1 MATEWQAGPVRR
13 PIIELRNV
21 ARVYETGRIS
31 VAALAGVDLRVDE
44 GEFVAIVGPSGSG
57 KSTLMNLLGCLDRP
71 TSGTYLLDGTDVGT
85 LDDDGLASLR
95 SRRIGFVFQ
104 SYNLLPRTSALD
116 NVATP
121 LMYQGVPAKQR
132 QERARNT
139 LVQLGLGDRLDHEP
153 TELSGGQQQRVAVAR
168 ALVTNPADHPRRR
181 AHRQPRHALRRRGHG
196 RPPRPPPQRP
206 HDHPHHARGRCG
218 RPGAASDPHPR
229 RAGAGMRTLDMV
241 RLAMSRLRTSR
252 LRTALTML
260 GVIIGV
266 ASVVALVAVGQGT
279 TANVTDR
286 LSELGT
292 NLLTINPGSAQQAGT
307 FGGAGSAETL
317 TLDDAEALDAL
328 EVLAG
333 VAPEMST
340 SQLVVAGDA
349 NTTTTILGTTADYPH
364 VRSYELWQGSGL
376 TDASVEGALRVAV
389 IGATTADDI
398 GLAADGLGSEVEIG
412 GLPFVVVG
420 ILQEKGGAGFQDPD
434 DQVLIPVTTLQK
446 YFSGSDAVRTIAVS
460 ARSEP
465 EIDAAKA
472 AVTDTLRGR
481 HGLAVTDAD
490 DFQILDQAQLLETV
504 SAVTDTLTLMLAGI
518 ASISLIVG
526 GIGIMNIMLV
536 SVRERTREIGIRKAI
551 GARSRDIL
559 SQFLVESVTLSL
571 VGGLAGAVLGVAITV
586 VIASVAGWA
595 VSLDLGTIAVA
606 LGFSVAIGVIFGVW
620 PARQAARLDPITA
633 LRFE

>member
-1 MATEWQAGPVRR
+1 
-13 PIIELRNV
+13 
-21 ARVYETGRIS
+21 
-31 VAALAGVDLRVDE
+31 
-44 GEFVAIVGPSGSG
+44 
-57 KSTLMNLLGCLDRP
+57 
-71 TSGTYLLDGTDVGT
+71 
-85 LDDDGLASLR
+85 
-95 SRRIGFVFQ
+95 
-104 SYNLLPRTSALD
+104 
-116 NVATP
+116 
-121 LMYQGVPAKQR
+121 
-132 QERARNT
+132 
-139 LVQLGLGDRLDHEP
+139 
-153 TELSGGQQQRVAVAR
+153 
-168 ALVTNPADHPRRR
+168 
-181 AHRQPRHALRRRGHG
+181 
-196 RPPRPPPQRP
+196 
-206 HDHPHHARGRCG
+206 
-218 RPGAASDPHPR
+218 
-229 RAGAGMRTLDMV
+229 MV

-292 NLLTINPGSAQQAGT
+292 NLLTVNPGSSQQGGT
-307 FGGAGSAETL
+307 FGAAGSAESL
-317 TLDDAEALDAL
+317 TLSDAEALDAL
-328 EVLAG
+328 PLLAG
-333 VAPEMST
+333 VAPEIST
-340 SQLVVAGDA
+340 DQLVVAGDA

-376 TDASVEGALRVAV
+376 TDASVEDALRVAV
-389 IGATTADDI
+389 IGATTADDLGI
-398 GLAADGLGSEVEIG
+398 AADSLGSEVEIG

-446 YFSGSDAVRTIAVS
+446 YFSGSDSVRTIAVS

-472 AVTDTLRGR
+472 TVTETLRER
-481 HGLAVTDAD
+481 HGLTAAEDD
-490 DFQILDQAQLLETV
+490 DFQILDQAQLLDTV
-504 SAVTDTLTLMLAGI
+504 SAVTETLTLMLAGI

-571 VGGLAGAVLGVAITV
+571 VGGLAGAGLGVAITIA
-586 VIASVAGWA
+586 IASLAGWA